1 MQRDYTAKGQ
11 SSYPDPLASTEEKMT
26 QAYGLQYAKAMYAQ
40 WIGVDYDNSLY
51 GRRFKEMQNNR
62 DYAQGTQNTSIYR
75 QILSSLDANNGD
87 GAMLTLD
94 YTPVPIIPKFVRII
108 VNKILSRKPYP
119 QVQAIDPLS
128 RSEKDKKKN
137 ATVLRVENKAMLQE
151 AKSLGLSL
159 RVDPDSL
166 PDTPEETEIFL
177 DTNVKT
183 DAEIAAQ
190 LATEMTLTW
199 NDFDDAIYRRCIEDL
214 VTCGI
219 AIIKRTNDPNY
230 GIKEQYVD
238 PAYFIHN
245 YTDDPTLSDLTYAGH
260 FRTVTIME
268 LKRLAGNQ
276 FTEEQY
282 QKIASTVMNKYGND
296 PLRYTTQGADY
307 DSQGTRYRYGYD
319 DYKVQIMDFEFMS
332 VDDIIFEKKTSKF
345 GNIGFYHK
353 GNSYNAPQQSV
364 FDREAVYMKNAT
376 VYGGILIVGTDMLFN
391 YGVQK
396 NIPKNAHDIARARL
410 SYSASATN
418 LRGMIPKSMV
428 SSVIGFGDMLQ
439 ITHLK
444 IQQSIA
450 KAKPDGLI
458 IDIEGLENVQLGRGG
473 ELQPLEIQDIYEQTG
488 VFYYRSKNPE
498 GGFQNPPIREIGNSI
513 RNIQELVSLYNHY
526 LRMIRDAT
534 GINEVV
540 DASTPK
546 GDALVGVREQA
557 IAASNNATYDIT
569 HASKVLYKK
578 VCDDIVRCLQVI
590 PPKSVIYKVYT
601 NAIGETNMAILSSFD
616 NLSMYNFGVIVMGEM
631 DDRAKIYLEQNIN
644 MALSQKEIDL
654 EDAIAIRQLKDPEQ
668 AERLLVVR
676 RKKRM
681 KARMEEASQQ
691 SQLQAEANGQA
702 AQVAAQANMQ
712 AEQLKAQLEAQ
723 RIQLETQ
730 AKAQLMEL
738 QHSYD
743 MELQALKNQA
753 VMGVESARTQL
764 QEANEEMKENR
775 KDARIDKQ
783 AQAQSKLIAQ
793 RKGERAELGAEDLRD
808 AEDIAELML

>member
-11 SSYPDPLASTEEKMT
+11 STFPDPLASTEEKMS
-26 QAYGLQYAKAMYAQ
+26 QNYGLQYAKAMYAQ
-40 WIGVDYDNSLY
+40 WIGVDYNNSLY
-51 GRRFKEMQNNR
+51 GRRFNEMQNNR
-62 DYAQGTQNTSIYR
+62 DYAQGTQDTSIYR

-87 GAMLTLD
+87 GTMLTLD
-94 YTPVPIIPKFVRII
+94 YTPVPIIPKFVRIV
-108 VNKILSRKPYP
+108 VNKILSRRPYP
-119 QVQAIDPLS
+119 QVQAVDPLS

-137 ATVLRVENKAMLQE
+137 VAILHIENKDILQE
-151 AKSLGLSL
+151 AKALGLPVK
-159 RVDPDSL
+159 VDPDSL

-199 NDFDDAIYRRCIEDL
+199 NDFDDGIYRRCVEDL
-214 VTCGI
+214 VNCGI
-219 AIIKRTNDPNY
+219 AVTKRTNDPNY
-230 GIKEQYVD
+230 GIREQYVD

-245 YTDDPTLSDLTYAGH
+245 YTDDPNMADLTYAGH

-282 QKIASTVMNKYGND
+282 QQIAQTVMNRYGND
-296 PLRYTTQGADY
+296 PLRYATQGY
-307 DSQGTRYRYGYD
+307 NYETISNRYRYGYD
-319 DYKVQIMDFEFMS
+319 EYKVQIMDFEFMS
-332 VDDIIFEKKTSKF
+332 VDDIIFEKKESKF
-345 GNIGFYHK
+345 GNIGFYYK
-353 GNSYNAPQQSV
+353 GHNYNAPQQSV

-376 VYGGILIVGTDMLFN
+376 VYGGVFVIGTELMFN

-396 NIPKNAHDIARARL
+396 NIPKNVHDISRARL
-410 SYSASATN
+410 SYSCVATN

-428 SSVIGFGDMLQ
+428 SSIIGFGDMLQ

-498 GGFQNPPIREIGNSI
+498 GGFQNPPVREIGNSI
-513 RNIQELVSLYNHY
+513 RNIEQLVGIYNHY

-546 GDALVGVREQA
+546 ADALVGVREQA

-569 HASKVLYKK
+569 HAAQVLYKK
-578 VCDDIVRCLQVI
+578 VCEDIVKCLQVI
-590 PPKSVIYKVYT
+590 PPKSIIYKSYT
-601 NAIGETNMAILSSFD
+601 NAIGETNMAVLTSFD

-631 DDRAKIYLEQNIN
+631 DDRSKIYLEQNIN

-654 EDAIAIRQLKDPEQ
+654 EDAIAIRQLRDPEQ

-681 KARMEEASQQ
+681 RQRMDEAAQQ
-691 SQLQAEANGQA
+691 AQLQADSNAQA
-702 AQVAAQANMQ
+702 AQVASQAEIQ
-712 AEQLKAQLEAQ
+712 AEQIKAQLEAQ
-723 RIQLETQ
+723 KIQLETQ
-730 AKAQLMEL
+730 SKAELMGL
-738 QHSYD
+738 QHTYD
-743 MELQALKNQA
+743 MELQRLKNEA
-753 VMGVESARTQL
+753 VVGSQVVRGQV
-764 QEANEEMKENR
+764 QETTDMMKENR
-775 KDARIDKQ
+775 KDARINKQ
-783 AQAQSKLIAQ
+783 AEAQSKLISQ
-793 RKGERAELGAEDLRD
+793 RQGEVPSFEPGLMD
-808 AEDIAELML
+808 ALTNQ